1 MYMSLGGNCRGGLGR
16 AKYQIEILRLCQ
28 SRIWP
33 CQLGNHQPFRNV
45 DGCGPSMATWCT
57 GASTKVFGFPAVV
70 RSTSPSAEPGRM
82 Y

>member
-1 MYMSLGGNCRGGLGR
+1 MHVVRWKLRGVLGR

-33 CQLGNHQPFRNV
+33 CQLGHHQPFGNV
-45 DGCGPSMATWCT
+45 DERGPSTATWCART
-57 GASTKVFGFPAVV
+57 NTTEFGVQSQSP
-70 RSTSPSAEPGRM
+70 SPSAELDPSRM